1 MLTALIL
8 DLDGT
13 LVDSNRYHVDAFLPA
28 FDETG
33 YRVTRD
39 RIDRA
44 VGMGGDKLIADVLG
58 APAEEQHGDAMREVY
73 GDTFERLAADDS
85 IELFPGALDLIDAL
99 KARGLKVAI
108 ATSSGEED
116 LDTIFES
123 VGTDLRE
130 RVDVVTTKS
139 DVDASKPSADVVRAA
154 LDKLGVAPTEAA
166 LVGDTR
172 YDFEACTRAGVAGI
186 GVTTWMYDADAL
198 VAAGARLAYTDV
210 EDLLVHLD
218 EALHAVSPG
227 PEPLTA
233 ARLDGLMHE
242 ALAEAR
248 RGADAGEAPIGAVV
262 ARWDGRSWR
271 VGTTRRARPG
281 RGSPTPSSSRS
292 STPLSPKAVMPAISC
307 SRPRWS
313 RARCAS
319 ARPSRPG
326 SIPSSMPST
335 RRRTGRPGGC
345 AISPSAGCRAWSVVC
360 GPPRAANCW
369 SGGRRRIPTRPTGSC
384 ATSSTRCK
392 RGA

>member
-13 LVDSNRYHVDAFLPA
+13 LVESNRYHVDAFILA
-28 FDETG
+28 FESAG
-33 YRVTRD
+33 YGVARD

-44 VGMGGDKLIADVLG
+44 VGMGGDKLVADILG
-58 APAEEQHGDAMREVY
+58 ASAEEQHGDAMRAIY
-73 GDTFERLAADDS
+73 GETFERLAADDP
-85 IELFPGALDLIDAL
+85 IELFPGALDLIDAA

-108 ATSSGEED
+108 ATSSGEDD

-166 LVGDTR
+166 LVGDTHF
-172 YDFEACTRAGVAGI
+172 DFEACTKAGVAGI
-186 GVTTWMYDADAL
+186 GVTTWIFDADAL

-210 EDLLVHLD
+210 EDLLAHLD

-248 RGADAGEAPIGAVV
+248 RGADAGEVPIGAVV
-262 ARWDGRSWR
+262 ARWDGSIVARGHNEAREAGTGLAHAELLALQHAAVAEGGNARDLVLATTLEPCAMCLGAAVEAGIDTVVYALAAPPNGAAGRLRDLPERRMPR
-271 VGTTRRARPG
+271 VVGGVRAEE
-281 RGSPTPSSSRS
+281 SRDVLERWA
-292 STPLSPKAVMPAISC
+292 TAHPDAAGGFVRDLLDAV
-307 SRPRWS
+307 
-313 RARCAS
+313 
-319 ARPSRPG
+319 
-326 SIPSSMPST
+326 
-335 RRRTGRPGGC
+335 
-345 AISPSAGCRAWSVVC
+345 
-360 GPPRAANCW
+360 
-369 SGGRRRIPTRPTGSC
+369 
-384 ATSSTRCK
+384 
-392 RGA
+392 